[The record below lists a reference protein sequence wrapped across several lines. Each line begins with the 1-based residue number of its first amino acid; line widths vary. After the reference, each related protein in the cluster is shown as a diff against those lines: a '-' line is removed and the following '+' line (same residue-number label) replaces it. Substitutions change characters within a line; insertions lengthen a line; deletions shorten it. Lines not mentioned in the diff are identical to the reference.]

1 MLFRLSRVSFWLA
14 AAVAALALLVPGEHA
29 TALTVV
35 ALVASATAFWLWR
48 SAVRAQQRDHHALSA
63 VPDPAVLTDVSL
75 REAAATLVRRA
86 EAATTFEAALHAVAQ
101 VLRGELGAR
110 QVSVS
115 ELAGVD
121 ATHVRVI
128 DLIESLPGFRAVPR
142 RVRLDGTQL
151 GQALRS
157 QREAGVPPAAIVLPV
172 LAGAQVVAV
181 IELTGIDVPVDP
193 EALARL
199 LDLARTSLAKRA
211 QGASSLPATATA
223 ADQAPGVSRPG
234 AHVLLVED
242 NVAHLDGMADLLGRS
257 GCRVTST
264 SGMLGACDALA
275 RTQFDL
281 VFVDTRLL
289 RESDGSDLNRLRRA
303 LGGGGGTACEVPVI
317 AVTGPAVPGDG
328 QRLRESGFD
337 DHVSKPFHPDQVL
350 SVLKRG
356 LRPQAPAES
365 QESVASGHAAAS
377 HVLDAA
383 ALARLTE
390 LDPTGE
396 NRLLERV
403 LQAFQTSVARLRPQ
417 ADAAREKGDRAG
429 LRLVAHT
436 LKSSSASI
444 GALQLSQLCAQI
456 ETTIRLESGDDLEA
470 QLDALGKSLDDV
482 LQAIA
487 QLLKERA

>member
-1 MLFRLSRVSFWLA
+1 
-14 AAVAALALLVPGEHA
+14 
-29 TALTVV
+29 
-35 ALVASATAFWLWR
+35 
-48 SAVRAQQRDHHALSA
+48 
-63 VPDPAVLTDVSL
+63 VPDPVVLTDASL
-75 REAAATLVRRA
+75 REAAATLVHRA

-121 ATHVRVI
+121 ATHARLI
-128 DLIESLPGFRAVPR
+128 DLIEPQPGFRAVPR
-142 RVRLDGTQL
+142 RVRLDGTLL

-172 LAGAQVVAV
+172 PAGAQVVAV

-199 LDLARTSLAKRA
+199 LELARTTLAKCA
-211 QGASSLPATATA
+211 QDAAPCLPC
-223 ADQAPGVSRPG
+223 PG

-242 NVAHLDGMADLLGRS
+242 NVAHHDGMADLLGRS

-303 LGGGGGTACEVPVI
+303 LGGGSGTACEVPVI
-317 AVTGPAVPGDG
+317 AITGSAVPGDG

-356 LRPQAPAES
+356 LRPHAPAES

-377 HVLDAA
+377 PVLDAA

-396 NRLLERV
+396 NHLLERV

-417 ADAAREKGDRAG
+417 ADTAREKGDRAG
-429 LRLVAHT
+429 VRLVAHT

-444 GALQLSQLCAQI
+444 GALHLSQLCAQI

>member
-63 VPDPAVLTDVSL
+63 VPDPVVLTEASL

-86 EAATTFEAALHAVAQ
+86 EEATTFEAALHAVAQ

-110 QVSVS
+110 QVSVG

-151 GQALRS
+151 GQAVRS

-211 QGASSLPATATA
+211 QDA
-223 ADQAPGVSRPG
+223 APGLPRPG
-234 AHVLLVED
+234 RAHVLLVED
-242 NVAHLDGMADLLGRS
+242 NVAHLDGLADLLGRS

-303 LGGGGGTACEVPVI
+303 LGGGSGTACEVPVI
-317 AVTGPAVPGDG
+317 AITGPAVPGDG

-377 HVLDAA
+377 PVLDAA